1 MRHFRA
7 ELGQPQNVVSVMSTP
22 LPILHEVDRAIT
34 RSTDHRRAEMVR
46 QLTDL
51 YLVNAE
57 QYSDDEIA
65 VIDEVFVRLVATIEE
80 SARALLAIRL
90 GPYAKAPPKILG
102 ILACDD
108 VIDIASPVLIQ
119 GERLDEATLIK
130 CARTKSQEHLLAISR
145 RKSLTEPI
153 TDILVERGD
162 PQVVL
167 STAKNAGA
175 KFSSGGFT
183 TLVKRSQGD
192 DLLGACLGARPDL
205 PEQLFDRLLET
216 ASDVV
221 RDTLQMENLH
231 TLHEIG
237 RAVGTATEM
246 VRAKAAA
253 ADSARAAAD
262 KAEIENLEKFA
273 TAGRF
278 EAAIAALARLSH
290 MPADFIESKLK
301 DDNAE
306 IILIVARASGLSWPT
321 TKAILDLGVR
331 EGLRSPDDARQL
343 EASFVRLQQTMAQK
357 ILDFHRQRE
366 LPAAKSH

>member
-1 MRHFRA
+1 
-7 ELGQPQNVVSVMSTP
+7 MSTP
-22 LPILHEVDRAIT
+22 LPFLREIDSAIT
-34 RSTDHRRAEMVR
+34 RSTLHRRAAMVR

-51 YLVNAE
+51 YLVNAD

-108 VIDIASPVLIQ
+108 AIDIASPVLIQ

-130 CARTKSQEHLLAISR
+130 CAKTKSQEHLLAISR
-145 RKSLTEPI
+145 RKTLSERV

-162 PQVVL
+162 QQVVL

-183 TLVKRSQGD
+183 IMVSRSKGD
-192 DLLGACLGARPDL
+192 DLLGTCVGARPDL
-205 PEQLFDRLLET
+205 PPQLFEKLLET

-221 RDTLQMENLH
+221 RSKLVAENPH
-231 TLHEIG
+231 ARREI
-237 RAVGTATEM
+237 RLAVGSATEII
-246 VRAKAAA
+246 RAKAAGQPAQHA
-253 ADSARAAAD
+253 AVRVQNGAA
-262 KAEIENLEKFA
+262 KLSEESEIEKLETFA

-278 EAAIAALARLSH
+278 EAAIATLARLSG
-290 MPADFIESKLK
+290 MSTGFIESKLK

-306 IILIVARASGLSWPT
+306 IILIVAKATGLSWRT
-321 TKAILDLGVR
+321 TKAILALGASKTP
-331 EGLRSPDDARQL
+331 RSPDDVKQHETSFARLHQ
-343 EASFVRLQQTMAQK
+343 AVAQK

-366 LPAAKSH
+366 RPTAKAN

>member
-1 MRHFRA
+1 
-7 ELGQPQNVVSVMSTP
+7 MSTP
-22 LPILHEVDRAIT
+22 LPILREIDSAIL
-34 RSTDHRRAEMVR
+34 RSTDHRRADMVR

-57 QYSDDEIA
+57 QYSDAEIA

-108 VIDIASPVLIQ
+108 AIDIASPVLIQ
-119 GERLDEATLIK
+119 GERLDEATLLK

-145 RKSLTEPI
+145 RKTLTKQV

-162 PQVVL
+162 QQVVL

-175 KFSSGGFT
+175 AFSSGGFA
-183 TLVKRSQGD
+183 TLVNRSVGD
-192 DLLGACLGARPDL
+192 DLLAACVGARADL
-205 PEQLFDRLLET
+205 PAQLFDRLLEN

-221 RDTLQMENLH
+221 RDKLMAENPRAR
-231 TLHEIG
+231 HEIG
-237 RAVGTATEM
+237 RAVGSATEL
-246 VRAKAAA
+246 VRAKAAGQLGQH
-253 ADSARAAAD
+253 AAAPAQNVAD
-262 KAEIENLEKFA
+262 KLSEETEIAKLETFA
-273 TAGRF
+273 MAGRF
-278 EAAIAALARLSH
+278 EAAISTLARLSG
-290 MPADFIESKLK
+290 MPAPFIESKLK

-306 IILIVARASGLSWPT
+306 IILIVAKASGLAWPT
-321 TKAILDLGVR
+321 TKAILALGAR
-331 EGLRSPDDARQL
+331 ETPRSPDDIKQY
-343 EASFVRLQQTMAQK
+343 ETSFARLQQTMAKK

-366 LPAAKSH
+366 LLAANLH

>member
-1 MRHFRA
+1 
-7 ELGQPQNVVSVMSTP
+7 MSTP
-22 LPILHEVDRAIT
+22 LPILRELDRAIT
-34 RSTDHRRAEMVR
+34 RSTDHRRADMVR

-51 YLVNAE
+51 YLVNAD

-65 VIDEVFVRLVATIEE
+65 LIDEVFVRLVATIEE

-90 GPYAKAPPKILG
+90 GPYAKAPPRILG

-145 RKSLTEPI
+145 RKTLSEPV

-162 PQVVL
+162 QQVAL

-175 KFSSGGFT
+175 KFSGGGFR
-183 TLVKRSQGD
+183 TLVNRSKGD
-192 DLLGACLGARPDL
+192 DLLAACLGARPDL
-205 PEQLFDRLLET
+205 PPQLFDRLLET

-221 RDTLQMENLH
+221 RSKLLAENPRARR
-231 TLHEIG
+231 EIR
-237 RAVGTATEM
+237 RAVGSATEL
-246 VRAKAAA
+246 VRAKAAGHA
-253 ADSARAAAD
+253 APHAAAGPHD
-262 KAEIENLEKFA
+262 GAKTLSEKTEIEKLEAFA

-278 EAAIAALARLSH
+278 EAVIATLARLSG
-290 MPADFIESKLK
+290 MSAGFIESKLK
-301 DDNAE
+301 DDNVE
-306 IILIVARASGLSWPT
+306 IILILAKAAGLSWPT
-321 TKAILDLGVR
+321 TKAILALSAS
-331 EGLRSPDDARQL
+331 ENSRSPD
-343 EASFVRLQQTMAQK
+343 EIKEHETSFTRLHQPVAQK

-366 LPAAKSH
+366 LPAAKAN

>member
-1 MRHFRA
+1 
-7 ELGQPQNVVSVMSTP
+7 MSMP
-22 LPILHEVDRAIT
+22 LPILREIDSAIS
-34 RSTDHRRAEMVR
+34 RSTDHRRADMVR

-51 YLVNAE
+51 YLVNAD

-65 VIDEVFVRLVATIEE
+65 LVDEVFVRMVATIEE

-90 GPYAKAPPKILG
+90 GPYAKAPPRILG

-145 RKSLTEPI
+145 RKSLTEPV

-162 PQVVL
+162 AQVVL

-183 TLVKRSQGD
+183 TLVNRSQGD
-192 DLLGACLGARPDL
+192 DLLAACLGARPDL
-205 PEQLFDRLLET
+205 PAQLFDRLLET

-221 RDTLQMENLH
+221 RNTLQMENLH
-231 TLHEIG
+231 TLHDIG
-237 RAVGTATEM
+237 RAVGTAAEM
-246 VRAKAAA
+246 VRAKAAVA
-253 ADSARAAAD
+253 AQDGAQAQAD
-262 KAEIENLEKFA
+262 KSEVENLEKFA

-278 EAAIAALARLSH
+278 EAAISTLARLSG
-290 MPADFIESKLK
+290 MPAPFIESKLK

-306 IILIVARASGLSWPT
+306 IILIVAKATGLGWPT
-321 TKAILDLGVR
+321 TKAILALGAR
-331 EGLRSPDDARQL
+331 ETPRSPDDIRQY
-343 EASFVRLQQTMAQK
+343 EMSFARLQQTMAKK
-357 ILDFHRQRE
+357 ILNFHRQRE
-366 LPAAKSH
+366 LPAAILH

>member
-1 MRHFRA
+1 
-7 ELGQPQNVVSVMSTP
+7 
-22 LPILHEVDRAIT
+22 
-34 RSTDHRRAEMVR
+34 MVR

-51 YLVNAE
+51 YLVNAD

-65 VIDEVFVRLVATIEE
+65 LIDEVFVRLVATIEE

-90 GPYAKAPPKILG
+90 GPYAKAPPRILG

-130 CARTKSQEHLLAISR
+130 CAKTKSQEHLLAISR
-145 RKSLTEPI
+145 RKTLSEPV

-183 TLVKRSQGD
+183 IMVDRSQGD
-192 DLLGACLGARPDL
+192 DLLATSVGARPDL
-205 PEQLFDRLLET
+205 PPQLFDKLLKT
-216 ASDVV
+216 ASDLV
-221 RDTLQMENLH
+221 RGKLAAENPRARR
-231 TLHEIG
+231 EIR
-237 RAVGTATEM
+237 RAVGSATEL
-246 VRAKAAA
+246 VRAKVAGQATQHAAA
-253 ADSARAAAD
+253 GPQGGGKTLSE
-262 KAEIENLEKFA
+262 KTEIEKLETFA

-278 EAAIAALARLSH
+278 EAAIATLARLSG
-290 MPADFIESKLK
+290 MSTDFIESKLK
-301 DDNAE
+301 DDNVE
-306 IILIVARASGLSWPT
+306 IILILAKATGLSWAT
-321 TKAILDLGVR
+321 TKAILALSASDNQ
-331 EGLRSPDDARQL
+331 RSPDDIKEHETAFARLHQP
-343 EASFVRLQQTMAQK
+343 VAQK

-366 LPAAKSH
+366 RPAAKAH

>member
-1 MRHFRA
+1 
-7 ELGQPQNVVSVMSTP
+7 
-22 LPILHEVDRAIT
+22 
-34 RSTDHRRAEMVR
+34 MVR

-51 YLVNAE
+51 YLVNAD

-108 VIDIASPVLIQ
+108 AIDIASPVLIQ

-130 CARTKSQEHLLAISR
+130 CAKTKSQEHLLAISR
-145 RKSLTEPI
+145 RKTLSERV

-162 PQVVL
+162 QQVVL

-183 TLVKRSQGD
+183 IMVSRSKGD
-192 DLLGACLGARPDL
+192 DLLGTCVGARPDL
-205 PEQLFDRLLET
+205 PPQLFEKLLET

-221 RDTLQMENLH
+221 RSKLVAENPH
-231 TLHEIG
+231 ARREI
-237 RAVGTATEM
+237 RLAVGSATEII
-246 VRAKAAA
+246 RAKAAGQPAHA
-253 ADSARAAAD
+253 AVRVQNGAEKLSEES
-262 KAEIENLEKFA
+262 EIEKLETFA

-278 EAAIAALARLSH
+278 EAAIATLARLSG
-290 MPADFIESKLK
+290 MSTGFIESKLR

-306 IILIVARASGLSWPT
+306 IILIVAKATGLSWRT
-321 TKAILDLGVR
+321 TKAILALGAS
-331 EGLRSPDDARQL
+331 ETPRSPDDVKQHETSFARLHQ
-343 EASFVRLQQTMAQK
+343 AVAQK

-366 LPAAKSH
+366 RPTAKAN

>member
-1 MRHFRA
+1 
-7 ELGQPQNVVSVMSTP
+7 MSTP
-22 LPILHEVDRAIT
+22 LPFLREIDSAIT
-34 RSTDHRRAEMVR
+34 RSTLHRRAAMVR

-51 YLVNAE
+51 YLVNAD

-65 VIDEVFVRLVATIEE
+65 LIDEVFVRLVATIEE

-90 GPYAKAPPKILG
+90 GPYANAPPKILG

-108 VIDIASPVLIQ
+108 AIDIASPVLIQ

-130 CARTKSQEHLLAISR
+130 CAKTKSQEHLLAISR
-145 RKSLTEPI
+145 RKALSERV

-162 PQVVL
+162 QQVVL

-183 TLVKRSQGD
+183 IMVSRSKGD
-192 DLLGACLGARPDL
+192 DLLGTCVGARPDL
-205 PEQLFDRLLET
+205 PPQLFDKLLET

-221 RDTLQMENLH
+221 RSKLVAENPH
-231 TLHEIG
+231 ARREIR
-237 RAVGTATEM
+237 RAVGSATEII
-246 VRAKAAA
+246 RAKAAGHPAQHSA
-253 ADSARAAAD
+253 ARVQNG
-262 KAEIENLEKFA
+262 AEKLSDESELERLETFA

-278 EAAIAALARLSH
+278 EAAIATLARLSG
-290 MPADFIESKLK
+290 MSTGFIESKLK

-306 IILIVARASGLSWPT
+306 IILIVAKATGLSWPT
-321 TKAILDLGVR
+321 TKAILALGAS
-331 EGLRSPDDARQL
+331 ESPRSPDDIKQHETSFARLHQ
-343 EASFVRLQQTMAQK
+343 AVAQK

-366 LPAAKSH
+366 RPTAKPH

>member
-1 MRHFRA
+1 
-7 ELGQPQNVVSVMSTP
+7 
-22 LPILHEVDRAIT
+22 
-34 RSTDHRRAEMVR
+34 MVR

-51 YLVNAE
+51 YLVNAD

-108 VIDIASPVLIQ
+108 AIDIASPVLIQ

-130 CARTKSQEHLLAISR
+130 CAKTKSQEHLLAISR
-145 RKSLTEPI
+145 RKTLTERV

-162 PQVVL
+162 QQVVL

-183 TLVKRSQGD
+183 IMVSRSKGD
-192 DLLGACLGARPDL
+192 DLLGTCVGARPDL
-205 PEQLFDRLLET
+205 PPQLFEKLLET

-221 RDTLQMENLH
+221 RSKLVAENPH
-231 TLHEIG
+231 APREI
-237 RAVGTATEM
+237 RLAVGSATEII
-246 VRAKAAA
+246 RAKAAGQPTQHA
-253 ADSARAAAD
+253 AVRVQNGAEKLSEES
-262 KAEIENLEKFA
+262 EIEKLETFA

-278 EAAIAALARLSH
+278 EAAIATLARLSG
-290 MPADFIESKLK
+290 MSTGFIESKLK

-306 IILIVARASGLSWPT
+306 IILIVAKATGLSWPT
-321 TKAILDLGVR
+321 TKAILALGAS
-331 EGLRSPDDARQL
+331 ETPRSPDDIKQHETSFARLHQ
-343 EASFVRLQQTMAQK
+343 AVAQK

-366 LPAAKSH
+366 RPTAKAN

>member
-1 MRHFRA
+1 
-7 ELGQPQNVVSVMSTP
+7 MSTP
-22 LPILHEVDRAIT
+22 LPFLREIDGAIT
-34 RSTDHRRAEMVR
+34 RSTGHRRAEMVR

-51 YLVNAE
+51 YLVNAD

-108 VIDIASPVLIQ
+108 AIDIASPVLIQ

-130 CARTKSQEHLLAISR
+130 CAKTKSQEHLLAISR
-145 RKSLTEPI
+145 RKTLSEPI
-153 TDILVERGD
+153 TDILVARGD
-162 PQVVL
+162 QQVVL

-175 KFSSGGFT
+175 KFSRGGFAI
-183 TLVKRSQGD
+183 LVHRSKGD
-192 DLLGACLGARPDL
+192 DLLGTCVGARPDL
-205 PEQLFDRLLET
+205 PPQLLEKLIEA

-221 RDTLQMENLH
+221 RRKLVAEKPQARR
-231 TLHEIG
+231 EIL
-237 RAVGTATEM
+237 RAVGSATEI
-246 VRAKAAA
+246 VRAVSASQPTQPAAV
-253 ADSARAAAD
+253 RAQNDA
-262 KAEIENLEKFA
+262 KTLSQKSEIEKLETFA

-278 EAAIAALARLSH
+278 EAAIATLARLSG
-290 MPADFIESKLK
+290 MSTDFIESKLK

-306 IILIVARASGLSWPT
+306 IILILAKAIALSWQT
-321 TKAILDLGVR
+321 TKAILALGAR
-331 EGLRSPDDARQL
+331 ESPRSPDDIKQCETSFARLNQ
-343 EASFVRLQQTMAQK
+343 AVAQK

-366 LPAAKSH
+366 LPAAKPH